1 MGNVVWVPQFTA
13 KIANP
18 AARAIVNGFRFSTV
32 VLVAT
37 GQPVTGVINGS
48 PSGGPAGGLTGAVV
62 NNSATAQ
69 SSNRFPGVP
78 RNSFTGPGVANV
90 DFRIGRDFRIAEKMR
105 LSLVGEAFNVFNF
118 TNFFGVNNT
127 QYNYSAAGSG
137 LCAGHTNNC
146 VVANPAFFTPT
157 SSNNNLYGARQL
169 QISGRLTF

>member
-1 MGNVVWVPQFTA
+1 VVWVPQFTA

-62 NNSATAQ
+62 NNSGTAQ
-69 SSNRFPGVP
+69 SSSRFPGEA
-78 RNSFTGPGVANV
+78 RNSFTGPGVSNV
-90 DFRIGRDFRIAEKMR
+90 DFRIGRDFRIAEKMK

-127 QYNYSAAGSG
+127 QYNFTAAGSG

-157 SSNNNLYGARQL
+157 SSTNNLYGARQL